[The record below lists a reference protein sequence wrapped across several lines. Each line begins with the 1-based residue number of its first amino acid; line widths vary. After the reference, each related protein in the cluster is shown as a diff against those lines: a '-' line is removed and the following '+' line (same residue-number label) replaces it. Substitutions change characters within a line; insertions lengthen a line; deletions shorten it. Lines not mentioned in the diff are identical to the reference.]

1 MTKIDPLDSE
11 QINTSKILQVYDA
24 RFTMIAKEQPNE
36 LRNAI
41 IGLQRFF
48 AEETPL
54 YEKGKEPKYNDLGVE
69 TDHGIKKKYLYQFT
83 IENKH
88 LFDKDA
94 IIIDHAM
101 GIIHTVIS
109 YYWEQLK
116 KYKENPNMM
125 PTIPF
130 LPPNEKLNPQPTRP
144 QNMMEKLGLQK
155 PRNEP
160 DPWDEKI
167 LELIRTTEMI
177 PQKWMAIKAWY
188 ALSVKHNTNRM
199 TNSDIY
205 DRRGMELILSRLS
218 EVFDYWITTLFL
230 MTHKFAM
237 DIELSKLQSSVE
249 KFVDSL
255 AKQQREHEKT
265 MFQP

>member
-24 RFTMIAKEQPNE
+24 RFTMVAKEQPNE
-36 LRNAI
+36 LRKAI
-41 IGLQRFF
+41 LGLQRFF
-48 AEETPL
+48 ATDTPI
-54 YEKGKEPKYNDLGVE
+54 YEKEPEYNDLGVE
-69 TDHGIKKKYLYQFT
+69 IEHGVKIRYLYQFR
-83 IENKH
+83 IKNKH
-88 LFDKDA
+88 EFDENA
-94 IIIDHAM
+94 VIIDHAM

-116 KYKENPNMM
+116 KFKDSGMM
-125 PTIPF
+125 PNIPY
-130 LPPNEKLNPQPTRP
+130 LPTSDKLNPVPVKP

-155 PRNEP
+155 PKNEP
-160 DPWDEKI
+160 DIWDQRI
-167 LELIRTTEMI
+167 MELIRTTEMI

-237 DIELSKLQSSVE
+237 DVELSKIQSSVE